1 MNFPSEPL
9 PPSEESSS
17 STSSMPPPSVMELL
31 SLQQPIPMAV
41 MNSDP
46 AHATAPTSIS
56 AKKSSKSAKKRKSGG
71 EAATAPTTALPHA
84 APEPTV
90 RHKSVREAVLN
101 LLNFKAELFGDVDFA
116 ERALLNLARKVSS
129 DRPSSG
135 MADWVTAVSCRDPTT
150 PCVPV
155 SRPKDG
161 RSVVDYKTLI
171 IQSRKIPRFRMTV
184 AKSVAGGGGTKKVFP
199 QIIIC
204 QIFRW

>member
-17 STSSMPPPSVMELL
+17 STSSMPPPNVMELL
-31 SLQQPIPMAV
+31 SFQQPIPMAAV
-41 MNSDP
+41 MTSDAAPP
-46 AHATAPTSIS
+46 AHPPAPAAVS

-71 EAATAPTTALPHA
+71 ETAPVSMTAAPHQQHHHA
-84 APEPTV
+84 ASEPNV

-101 LLNFKAELFGDVDFA
+101 LLNFKAEQFGDVDFA

-129 DRPSSG
+129 DRPGSG
-135 MADWVTAVSCRDPTT
+135 MADWVTAVSCRDPST

-161 RSVVDYKTLI
+161 RLVT
-171 IQSRKIPRFRMTV
+171 
-184 AKSVAGGGGTKKVFP
+184 
-199 QIIIC
+199 
-204 QIFRW
+204 

>member
-17 STSSMPPPSVMELL
+17 STSSMPPPNVMELL
-31 SLQQPIPMAV
+31 SFQQPIPIAAMTPEAA
-41 MNSDP
+41 P
-46 AHATAPTSIS
+46 AHPP
-56 AKKSSKSAKKRKSGG
+56 AKKSTKSAKKRKSGG
-71 EAATAPTTALPHA
+71 ETAPAPMAVST
-84 APEPTV
+84 PEPSV

-101 LLNFKAELFGDVDFA
+101 LLNFKAEQFGDVDFA

-135 MADWVTAVSCRDPTT
+135 MADWLAAVSCRDPST

-161 RSVVDYKTLI
+161 RLVCLGALI
-171 IQSRKIPRFRMTV
+171 YFSRLIFISTIYFRMTV
-184 AKSVAGGGGTKKVFP
+184 AKSVGSGGGTKKVFP

>member
-1 MNFPSEPL
+1 MSTSFQVEKQKQKRSPRVSKAKKPLKEEQNLKKVSEASEEMSSTTSTL
-9 PPSEESSS
+9 PP
-17 STSSMPPPSVMELL
+17 PNVMELL
-31 SLQQPIPMAV
+31 SVQQPIPMAV

-46 AHATAPTSIS
+46 APAHATAPTSVS
-56 AKKSSKSAKKRKSGG
+56 AKKSSKSAKKRKNGG

-84 APEPTV
+84 APEPTATV

-161 RSVVDYKTLI
+161 RSVVDY
-171 IQSRKIPRFRMTV
+171 
-184 AKSVAGGGGTKKVFP
+184 
-199 QIIIC
+199 
-204 QIFRW
+204 

>member
-41 MNSDP
+41 MSSDPVP
-46 AHATAPTSIS
+46 AHAAPSAPTSVS

-161 RSVVDYKTLI
+161 RSVVRQYLH
-171 IQSRKIPRFRMTV
+171 
-184 AKSVAGGGGTKKVFP
+184 
-199 QIIIC
+199 
-204 QIFRW
+204 

>member
-31 SLQQPIPMAV
+31 SLQQPIPIAV

-46 AHATAPTSIS
+46 APAAAPTTIS

-101 LLNFKAELFGDVDFA
+101 LLNFKAEQFGDVDFA

-161 RSVVDYKTLI
+161 RSVVDY
-171 IQSRKIPRFRMTV
+171 
-184 AKSVAGGGGTKKVFP
+184 
-199 QIIIC
+199 
-204 QIFRW
+204 

>member
-31 SLQQPIPMAV
+31 SLQQPIPMVV
-41 MNSDP
+41 MSSDP
-46 AHATAPTSIS
+46 MPAQAAAPTSVS

-84 APEPTV
+84 ATEPTV

-161 RSVVDYKTLI
+161 RSVV
-171 IQSRKIPRFRMTV
+171 
-184 AKSVAGGGGTKKVFP
+184 
-199 QIIIC
+199 
-204 QIFRW
+204 